1 MTGVKGRRWG
11 ADVYLDP
18 SIDIG
23 AIPYKGANGRL
34 LWLTPG
40 AADQV
45 ITSNGV
51 SPSIPSYEDQTGGG
65 GGGSGD
71 LVFLEEASGSAVSSL
86 VLNSWY
92 DAAFDHYVYVAKNIQ
107 PSSNQIISTEA
118 STNGGSTWLT
128 SAIYRWA
135 LGFGYPGGDGKDN
148 GTTVGFPMRN
158 TATPIAST
166 EGYSHRLDFM
176 DPGSTSLR
184 KTMFGLVHV
193 PASDIGIIT
202 FHFSGVIETTSA
214 IDAIRLIPASGTI
227 TGTIRMYAYAS

>member
-1 MTGVKGRRWG
+1 MTGIKGRQWG

-65 GGGSGD
+65 GGGGD
-71 LVFLEEASGSAVSSL
+71 FTFLEEDVGSAVSSL
-86 VLNSWY
+86 ALTSWY
-92 DAAFDHYVYVAKNIQ
+92 DAAIDHYFFVVKNVQ
-107 PSSNQIISTEA
+107 PSSNQIIQIQVSTD
-118 STNGGSTWLT
+118 TGSTWLT
-128 SAIYRWA
+128 SSIYAWA

-148 GTTVGFPMRN
+148 AVSTGIELRN
-158 TATPIAST
+158 AATPIAST
-166 EGYSHRLDFM
+166 EAYNAALHLM

-184 KTMFGLVHV
+184 KQMFGQVHI
-193 PASDIGIIT
+193 PTSDIGIIT
-202 FHFSGVIETTSA
+202 THISVSIQTTSA
-214 IDAIRLIPASGTI
+214 VDAIRLIPASGTI
-227 TGTIRMYAYAS
+227 TGAIRMYGFGT